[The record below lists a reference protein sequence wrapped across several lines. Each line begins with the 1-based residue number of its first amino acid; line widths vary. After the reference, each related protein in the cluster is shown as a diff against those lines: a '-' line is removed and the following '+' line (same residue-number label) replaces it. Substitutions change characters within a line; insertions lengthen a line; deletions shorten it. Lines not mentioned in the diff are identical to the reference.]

1 MKKDNT
7 VLIAIISVV
16 GVIVAALITLLQPNI
31 AHSLNQKTPTVNN
44 VPHIKN
50 PPSVVNTKI
59 NNTRTS
65 TITKN
70 KVAIKNPSKHKV
82 TNLETPKSIK
92 LKKIDILSLGLT
104 KAKDLPNNLY
114 IKIKNIYKNKDKLF
128 VLNKIFQG
136 DILIPRIDASV
147 IIFAEITPNQ
157 NLTGIDE
164 KTFFYLKEIKSNGE
178 VIISN
183 SEKEFVIKFQM
194 KFYNKELSNRYKEQ
208 DLFNS
213 INLKVLLQAFEFYK
227 KT

>member
-7 VLIAIISVV
+7 VLIAIIGVV
-16 GVIVAALITLLQPNI
+16 GAIVAALITLLQPYI

-44 VPHIKN
+44 VPH
-50 PPSVVNTKI
+50 
-59 NNTRTS
+59 
-65 TITKN
+65 
-70 KVAIKNPSKHKV
+70 IKNPSKHKV

-227 KT
+227 NT